1 MNEIKLSDLY
11 AVVDQEFTFASVIS
25 RKGRKSIT
33 YNPIQD
39 VTRIYSN
46 GFIIYTDVDK
56 ERAIE
61 KYNELLV

>member
-1 MNEIKLSDLY
+1 MNKIELSDLY

-46 GFIIYTDVDK
+46 GFIIYTDIDK

>member
-1 MNEIKLSDLY
+1 MSKIKLSDLY
-11 AVVDQEFTFASVIS
+11 AVVDQQFTFASVVS

-46 GFIIYTDVDK
+46 GVIIYTDTDK

-61 KYNELLV
+61 KYNELVV

>member
-1 MNEIKLSDLY
+1 MSKIKLSDLY
-11 AVVDQEFTFASVIS
+11 AVVDQQFTFASVVS
-25 RKGRKSIT
+25 SKGRKSIT

-46 GFIIYTDVDK
+46 GIIYTDTDK